1 MFSTTSPSA
10 FTSMITT
17 PSAGSAVP
25 VPASG
30 PGTVNRGRSAP
41 RSRNGCW
48 TCRGKAA
55 KKRCD
60 EQRPVCGRCQRGGL
74 VCDYA
79 PRPKQ
84 RPAARQRAASSSV
97 GASST
102 GAPSPPASSSPLS
115 MMAPETG
122 PDFFGLPLI
131 ATSNS
136 SLALTSSDHEA
147 LRYFRTTFAQYHHTK
162 HPQYGCIS
170 IMFGL
175 ARDSAMVMH
184 MALALG
190 FHEMDVRRRRRKEA
204 AAPLRVEAIE
214 AASSLEVS
222 TKNTTT
228 TMTTA
233 VSDSRPTQHYAAAL
247 RILASVVG
255 DTTSPSPTSTSIL
268 PASSTTSETDLD
280 ACLSTL
286 WLMLLYEQQF
296 GDPHGRGL
304 AHHLRGAALLAQHKV
319 VATSAPLSLYTV
331 RMLVWIAHIDAAA
344 AAAGLGGFFD
354 RSLIGDLLAATQR
367 IDEGGS
373 ARRDIETTAATA
385 TVAAAPDF
393 AGDDDT
399 ALDLLVKMHR
409 YSNPLYRVTW
419 ASAYPQAELLDDLA
433 NRSVFHL
440 FTCCGPLRRM
450 IANLSSLDPDGN
462 EFHCE
467 RDRIGRAIA
476 KVRSAFGEVL
486 DVARALT
493 MDGNGNGG
501 GDAGQ
506 PRGLVANLRIVV
518 PTFYAVEIEYARAA
532 GNSNS
537 NSAGQVLATA
547 LGEILRLAFQTHQKG
562 GDAALTRIAWPLF
575 VAALETTDLL
585 HRQWILERF
594 AGMSVLGGHLKRA
607 HRVLADAVS
616 LQERTGQRADVKAMM
631 PSYGAIVLT

>member
-1 MFSTTSPSA
+1 MSTTSPL
-10 FTSMITT
+10 TITT
-17 PSAGSAVP
+17 TTPSPSAGSAGM
-25 VPASG
+25 SDTG
-30 PGTVNRGRSAP
+30 YRSRSAP

-79 PRPKQ
+79 PRPK
-84 RPAARQRAASSSV
+84 RPTARPCQRAVSEASADAFSSMSTSSVSASSPDASASV
-97 GASST
+97 SASVSASS
-102 GAPSPPASSSPLS
+102 
-115 MMAPETG
+115 
-122 PDFFGLPLI
+122 PDLLALPLI
-131 ATSNS
+131 ATSSS
-136 SLALTSSDHEA
+136 SLTLTSSDHEA
-147 LRYFRTTFAQYHHTK
+147 LRYFRTSFAQFHHTK

-190 FHEMDVRRRRRKEA
+190 FHEMDVRRQRRKEA
-204 AAPLRVEAIE
+204 AAPLRLDA
-214 AASSLEVS
+214 VS
-222 TKNTTT
+222 TASI
-228 TMTTA
+228 TTA
-233 VSDSRPTQHYAAAL
+233 VSTGNRPTQHYAAAL
-247 RILASVVG
+247 RLLASVVG
-255 DTTSPSPTSTSIL
+255 DTTSPPRS
-268 PASSTTSETDLD
+268 PASPATPQADLD

-319 VATSAPLSLYTV
+319 AASAPLSLYTV

-354 RSLIGDLLAATQR
+354 RALIKDLLAATQR
-367 IDEGGS
+367 AGGEG
-373 ARRDIETTAATA
+373 AI
-385 TVAAAPDF
+385 VAAAAEEGA
-393 AGDDDT
+393 AGFVDDN
-399 ALDLLVKMHR
+399 ALDLLVRMHR

-419 ASAYPQAELLDDLA
+419 AAAYPQVELLDDLA

-450 IANLSSLDPDGN
+450 VANMGCLEPHSD
-462 EFHCE
+462 EFHREKE
-467 RDRIGRAIA
+467 RVGRAIA
-476 KVRSAFGEVL
+476 KVRAAFGEVL
-486 DVARALT
+486 DVAQALS
-493 MDGNGNGG
+493 MDGSGHGD

-518 PTFYAVEIEYARAA
+518 PTFYAVEVEFARVAGSSAA
-532 GNSNS
+532 KASP
-537 NSAGQVLATA
+537 AVVERA
-547 LGEILRLAFQTHQKG
+547 LGEILRLAFQTHRQG

-585 HRQWILERF
+585 HRQWVLERF
-594 AGMSVLGGHLKRA
+594 SGMAALGDHLQRA
-607 HRVLADAVS
+607 HRLLADAVMM
-616 LQERTGQRADVKAMM
+616 QERTGQRADVRAMM
-631 PSYGAIVLT
+631 PAYGAIVLT

>member
-1 MFSTTSPSA
+1 MTA
-10 FTSMITT
+10 
-17 PSAGSAVP
+17 
-25 VPASG
+25 ASG
-30 PGTVNRGRSAP
+30 VTHVHRGRSAP

-74 VCDYA
+74 VCDYT
-79 PRPKQ
+79 PRPKA
-84 RPAARQRAASSSV
+84 RTTSRTRQRAASTSP
-97 GASST
+97 GAS
-102 GAPSPPASSSPLS
+102 PSVSASPTSS
-115 MMAPETG
+115 A
-122 PDFFGLPLI
+122 PDFFDLPLI

-190 FHEMDVRRRRRKEA
+190 FHEMDVRRQRRKGA
-204 AAPLRVEAIE
+204 AAPLRLEAIE
-214 AASSLEVS
+214 AASSS
-222 TKNTTT
+222 NTTT
-228 TMTTA
+228 A
-233 VSDSRPTQHYAAAL
+233 VNDSRPTQHYAAAL
-247 RILASVVG
+247 HMLASVVG
-255 DTTSPSPTSTSIL
+255 NSTSPSLTMGTP
-268 PASSTTSETDLD
+268 ETNLE

-296 GDPHGRGL
+296 GDPHGRGM

-331 RMLVWIAHIDAAA
+331 RMLIWIAHIDAAA
-344 AAAGLGGFFD
+344 AAVGLGGFFD
-354 RSLIGDLLAATQR
+354 RALISDLLAATQR
-367 IDEGGS
+367 VGETDEGG
-373 ARRDIETTAATA
+373 ANVAQTEIET
-385 TVAAAPDF
+385 AAAAVPDF
-393 AGDDDT
+393 VGDDDNT
-399 ALDLLVKMHR
+399 VDLLVRMHR

-419 ASAYPQAELLDDLA
+419 ASAYPQVELLDDLA

-450 IANLSSLDPDGN
+450 IANLSSLDPSGDD
-462 EFHCE
+462 FDRE
-467 RDRIGRAIA
+467 RETIGRAIT

-486 DVARALT
+486 DVARALSIDSNG
-493 MDGNGNGG
+493 DGN
-501 GDAGQ
+501 AGQ

-518 PTFYAVEIEYARAA
+518 PTFYAVEIEYARVA
-532 GNSNS
+532 GNITTK
-537 NSAGQVLATA
+537 VATA
-547 LGEILRLAFQTHQKG
+547 LGEILRLAFQAHRQG

-575 VAALETTDLL
+575 VVALETTDLL
-585 HRQWILERF
+585 HRKWVLERF
-594 AGMSVLGGHLKRA
+594 AGMSVLGDHLQRA
-607 HRVLADAVS
+607 HRLLSDAVS